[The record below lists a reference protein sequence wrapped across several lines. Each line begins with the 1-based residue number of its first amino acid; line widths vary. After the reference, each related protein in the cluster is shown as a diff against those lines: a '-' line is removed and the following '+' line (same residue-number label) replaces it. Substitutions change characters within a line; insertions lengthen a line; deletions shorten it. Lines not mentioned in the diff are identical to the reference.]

1 MPYSLHGVVDFNKV
15 YKRIDLDYFSHLS
28 PSICSWRQAMG
39 WTGLWPDLADVK
51 ILHGFDTAVSMHLAV
66 TGATTEQ
73 LCLPAQSIPGTCSQH
88 TATGQAL
95 HLCAPL
101 VKTVCKQSAD

>member
-1 MPYSLHGVVDFNKV
+1 MPYSLHGVVKFNKV
-15 YKRIDLDYFSHLS
+15 YRRIDLDYFSYLS
-28 PSICSWRQAMG
+28 LSICCWRQTMG
-39 WTGLWPDLADVK
+39 WTGLWSDLADVK
-51 ILHGFDTAVSMHLAV
+51 TLHGFDIAVSMHLAI

-88 TATGQAL
+88 MATGQAL
-95 HLCAPL
+95 HLSAPL